1 MEVVDVVDVLVLVV
15 ELELVVVLGASVVEV
30 VLDELVV
37 EELEVVVDD
46 GWSRSSGGA
55 GKSSASRPSTAVA
68 M

>member
-15 ELELVVVLGASVVEV
+15 ELELVVVLGPSVVEV
-30 VLDELVV
+30 ELDELVV
-37 EELEVVVDD
+37 ELEVVVDD

-55 GKSSASRPSTAVA
+55 GKSSASRPSTAMA